1 MEGAD
6 EPEVKQSI
14 PNRIIATMS
23 GVCAPIVYLLAAVGL
38 IQGVLIIV
46 STLIPDAV
54 NNGTYQINVISLQ
67 QWPAPLLC

>member
-1 MEGAD
+1 
-6 EPEVKQSI
+6 
-14 PNRIIATMS
+14 MS
-23 GVCAPIVYLLAAVGL
+23 GVFAPIVYLLAASGL

-46 STLIPDAV
+46 STLISDAV